1 MTHPHSLDEERRIRE
16 KALDETLAGTFPAS
30 DPPSS
35 LPNPDDDS
43 LEPVSTTN
51 DVRLVPLGTPK
62 PEARSAGQL
71 GAAADA
77 ALVGGE
83 AHITVHRESPDDVGI
98 SEIFVS
104 IDGKRVAILGP
115 HETFTAEV
123 TPGPHHLRA
132 DNTLFWKTQDLV
144 LRAGEHARFVAIN
157 KAGFGA
163 FLFMIFLGA
172 SPLYL
177 TFQRDK

>member
-1 MTHPHSLDEERRIRE
+1 MAHPHTHDEERRIRE
-16 KALDETLAGTFPAS
+16 KALDETLAETFPAS

-43 LEPVSTTN
+43 LDAVSTTN
-51 DVRLVPLGTPK
+51 DVRPVPLRTPN
-62 PEARSAGQL
+62 PEARSADRL
-71 GAAADA
+71 AAEGDVG
-77 ALVGGE
+77 LVGDG
-83 AHITVHRESPDDVGI
+83 AHITIHRESPDDVGI
-98 SEIFVS
+98 REIFVS
-104 IDGKRVAILGP
+104 IDGKQVAILAP

-132 DNTLFWKTQDLV
+132 DNTLFSKTQDLV

-157 KAGFGA
+157 KAGFGT
-163 FLFMIFLGA
+163 FLSMIVLGA